1 MSTTPKTEKKTIS
14 EIFEED
20 DLFIENE
27 EFWAQRV
34 IDEEYKKQNQKEEQN
49 GISRN

>member
-1 MSTTPKTEKKTIS
+1 MSTTQKIEKKTIS
-14 EIFEED
+14 EMFEED

-34 IDEEYKKQNQKEEQN
+34 IDEEYKKQNEKEE
-49 GISRN
+49 

>member
-1 MSTTPKTEKKTIS
+1 M
-14 EIFEED
+14 FEED

-34 IDEEYKKQNQKEEQN
+34 IDEEYKKQNEKEE
-49 GISRN
+49 